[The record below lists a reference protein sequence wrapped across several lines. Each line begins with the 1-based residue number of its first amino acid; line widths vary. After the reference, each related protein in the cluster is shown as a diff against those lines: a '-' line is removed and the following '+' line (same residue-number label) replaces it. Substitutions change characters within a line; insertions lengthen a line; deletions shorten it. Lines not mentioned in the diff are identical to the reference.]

1 MYIYKKDLD
10 TSEHVREQF
19 NQLFKSESLCN
30 QMVGTYIARK
40 IEAGGFVRDDVLD
53 YVVSHDFGNEYADLI
68 YKFFDYLKDLSPD
81 WLEILL
87 DIIKN
92 KDKQDISSFLN
103 EVYGVFISGIPFDK
117 VKLCY
122 ENAEDPHAFA
132 VALENNSSDGAYS
145 KMLESLSA
153 ITNVIEKIEF
163 DRSNQTEEFGYM
175 SDSIA
180 GLKEQLKEK
189 ADIIKNKDEQI
200 EHLNELLNSKADITQ
215 DELNKIKKYRDFYEG
230 KYNAAMDE
238 LDKVKDKNCKNELK
252 ILELEK
258 RIKEIPENTDNMD
271 SKEQPASDND
281 FVKKLNLIT
290 EKVSKLDEIFTV
302 IDSFQDK
309 FDNVHEEIKMLDDSN
324 SSILN
329 TEMTKLTNSFN
340 NIIDDKFNNINSNI
354 DKSFND
360 NKEKLDNISKLIKE
374 STYNPEDEY
383 RYMDNIT
390 PTPSTED
397 SMDSNKEKL
406 SSDSDLDL
414 PFSNDEPESSESET
428 SLNEV
433 DSTGE
438 LNGNADNNS
447 LAEPK
452 NVVVNTDKN
461 SEVDVEV
468 PDIPDMYDS
477 ENLKSDEETMDA
489 TDELQ
494 TGLTESKIVEFNED
508 KKNFFSSFIKERRLR
523 KCEQV
528 FNKMDDNVRKKQMII
543 EYAMDNHIDRSIIKV
558 IKEIFSNN
566 DKGDTSISL
575 NFIYHMLLHKATLS
589 EMEDLRDFGTG
600 NTKVS

>member
-10 TSEHVREQF
+10 TSEHIREQF

-30 QMVGTYIARK
+30 QMIGTYIARK
-40 IEAGGFVRDDVLD
+40 IEAGGFIRDDVLD
-53 YVVSHDFGNEYADLI
+53 YVVSHDFGNDYADLI
-68 YKFFDYLKDLSPD
+68 YKFLDYLKDLSPY

-92 KDKQDISSFLN
+92 KEEQDVSSFLS
-103 EVYGVFISGIPFDK
+103 EVYGAFVSGIPLDK

-189 ADIIKNKDEQI
+189 ADTIKNRDEQI

-215 DELNKIKKYRDFYEG
+215 EELNKIIKYRDFYER

-238 LDKVKDKNCKNELK
+238 LDEVKDKNCKYELK

-271 SKEQPASDND
+271 SKEQPTVNND
-281 FVKKLNLIT
+281 FVEKLNLIT

-302 IDSFQDK
+302 IGSFQSK
-309 FDNVHEEIKMLDDSN
+309 FDNVHKEIKLLDDSN

-329 TEMTKLTNSFN
+329 TEMTKLTNNFN
-340 NIIDDKFNNINSNI
+340 NIIDDKFDNINSNI

-374 STYNPEDEY
+374 SSYNPEDEY
-383 RYMDNIT
+383 RFMDNIT

-397 SMDSNKEKL
+397 NMNSNKEKINFN
-406 SSDSDLDL
+406 SDLDL
-414 PFSNDEPESSESET
+414 PFNNDEVELSET
-428 SLNEV
+428 SLNV
-433 DSTGE
+433 ADSGE
-438 LNGNADNNS
+438 LNGNAD
-447 LAEPK
+447 K
-452 NVVVNTDKN
+452 NL
-461 SEVDVEV
+461 EVDIEM
-468 PDIPDMYDS
+468 PDIPDIYDS
-477 ENLKSDEETMDA
+477 EELKSDGEIMDA

-494 TGLTESKIVEFNED
+494 TGLTEAKVVEFNED
-508 KKNFFSSFIKERRLR
+508 KKNFFSSFIKERHLR
-523 KCEQV
+523 KCEQS
-528 FNKMDDNVRKKQMII
+528 FNKIDDNARKKQIII
-543 EYAMDNHIDRSIIKV
+543 EYSMDNHIDRSIIKV
-558 IKEIFSNN
+558 IKEIFVNN

-589 EMEDLRDFGTG
+589 EMEDLRNFG

>member
-10 TSEHVREQF
+10 TSEHIREQF

-30 QMVGTYIARK
+30 QMIGTYIAHK
-40 IEAGGFVRDDVLD
+40 IEAGGFIRDDVLD
-53 YVVSHDFGNEYADLI
+53 YVVSHDFGNDYADLI
-68 YKFFDYLKDLSPD
+68 YKFFDYLKDLSPY
-81 WLEILL
+81 WLEVLL

-92 KDKQDISSFLN
+92 KDEQDVSSFLS
-103 EVYGVFISGIPFDK
+103 EVYGAFISGIPLDK

-163 DRSNQTEEFGYM
+163 DRSNQTEEFGHM

-189 ADIIKNKDEQI
+189 ADIIKNRDEQI

-215 DELNKIKKYRDFYEG
+215 DELNKIIKYRDFYER

-258 RIKEIPENTDNMD
+258 RIKEIPGNTDSMD
-271 SKEQPASDND
+271 SKEQPAANND
-281 FVKKLNLIT
+281 FVEKLNLIT

-302 IDSFQDK
+302 IDSFQSK
-309 FDNVHEEIKMLDDSN
+309 FDNVHEEIKLLDDSN

-340 NIIDDKFNNINSNI
+340 IIIDDKFNNINSNI

-374 STYNPEDEY
+374 SSYNPEDEY
-383 RYMDNIT
+383 RFMNNIT

-397 SMDSNKEKL
+397 YMDSNKEKL
-406 SSDSDLDL
+406 NPDSDLDL
-414 PFSNDEPESSESET
+414 PFNNDETESSESF
-428 SLNEV
+428 LNSV
-433 DSTGE
+433 DSTDE
-438 LNGNADNNS
+438 LNGNVDNHS
-447 LAEPK
+447 LADSK
-452 NVVVNTDKN
+452 NVVVNADKN

-477 ENLKSDEETMDA
+477 EKLKSDKETMDA

-494 TGLTESKIVEFNED
+494 TGLTESKVVEFNED
-508 KKNFFSSFIKERRLR
+508 KKNFFSSFIKERHLR

-528 FNKMDDNVRKKQMII
+528 FNKIDDNARKKQIII

-558 IKEIFSNN
+558 IKEIFVNN

-600 NTKVS
+600 NIKAS

>member
-10 TSEHVREQF
+10 TSEHIREQF

-30 QMVGTYIARK
+30 QMIGTYIARK
-40 IEAGGFVRDDVLD
+40 IEAGGFIRDDVLD
-53 YVVSHDFGNEYADLI
+53 YVVSHDFGNDYADLI
-68 YKFFDYLKDLSPD
+68 YKFFDNLKDLSPY

-92 KDKQDISSFLN
+92 KEEQDVSSFLS
-103 EVYGVFISGIPFDK
+103 EVYGAFVSGIPLDK

-189 ADIIKNKDEQI
+189 ADTIKNRDEQI

-215 DELNKIKKYRDFYEG
+215 EELNKIIKYRDFYER

-238 LDKVKDKNCKNELK
+238 LDEVKDKNCKYELK

-271 SKEQPASDND
+271 SKEQPTVNND
-281 FVKKLNLIT
+281 FVEKLNLIT

-302 IDSFQDK
+302 IGSFQSK
-309 FDNVHEEIKMLDDSN
+309 FDNVHKEIKLLDDSN

-329 TEMTKLTNSFN
+329 TEMTKLTNNFN
-340 NIIDDKFNNINSNI
+340 NIIDDKFDNINSNI

-374 STYNPEDEY
+374 SSYNPEDEY
-383 RYMDNIT
+383 RFMDNIT

-397 SMDSNKEKL
+397 NMNSNKEKINFN
-406 SSDSDLDL
+406 SDLDL
-414 PFSNDEPESSESET
+414 PFNNDEVELSET
-428 SLNEV
+428 SLNV
-433 DSTGE
+433 ADSGE
-438 LNGNADNNS
+438 LNGNAD
-447 LAEPK
+447 K
-452 NVVVNTDKN
+452 NL
-461 SEVDVEV
+461 EVDIEM
-468 PDIPDMYDS
+468 PDIPDIYDS
-477 ENLKSDEETMDA
+477 EELKSDGEIMDA

-494 TGLTESKIVEFNED
+494 TGLTEAKVVEFNED
-508 KKNFFSSFIKERRLR
+508 KKNFFSSFIKERHLR
-523 KCEQV
+523 KCEQS
-528 FNKMDDNVRKKQMII
+528 FNKIDDNARKKQIII
-543 EYAMDNHIDRSIIKV
+543 EYSMDNHIDRSIIKV
-558 IKEIFSNN
+558 IKEIFVNN

-589 EMEDLRDFGTG
+589 EMEDLRNFG

>member
-10 TSEHVREQF
+10 TSEHIREQF

-30 QMVGTYIARK
+30 QMIGTYIARK
-40 IEAGGFVRDDVLD
+40 IEAGGFIRDDVLD
-53 YVVSHDFGNEYADLI
+53 YVVSHDFGNDYADLI
-68 YKFFDYLKDLSPD
+68 YKFFDYLKDLSPY

-92 KDKQDISSFLN
+92 KEEQDVSSFLS
-103 EVYGVFISGIPFDK
+103 EVYGAFVSGIPLDK

-189 ADIIKNKDEQI
+189 ADTIKNRDEQI

-215 DELNKIKKYRDFYEG
+215 EELNKIIKYRDFYER

-238 LDKVKDKNCKNELK
+238 LDEVKDKNCKYELK

-271 SKEQPASDND
+271 SKEQPTVNND
-281 FVKKLNLIT
+281 FVEKLDLIT

-302 IDSFQDK
+302 IGSFQSK
-309 FDNVHEEIKMLDDSN
+309 FDNVHKEIKLLDDSN

-329 TEMTKLTNSFN
+329 TEMTKLTNNFN
-340 NIIDDKFNNINSNI
+340 NIIDDKFDNINSNI

-374 STYNPEDEY
+374 SSYNPEDEY
-383 RYMDNIT
+383 RFMDNIT

-397 SMDSNKEKL
+397 NMNSNKEKINFN
-406 SSDSDLDL
+406 SDLDL
-414 PFSNDEPESSESET
+414 PFNNDEVELSET
-428 SLNEV
+428 SLNV
-433 DSTGE
+433 ADSGE
-438 LNGNADNNS
+438 LNGNAD
-447 LAEPK
+447 K
-452 NVVVNTDKN
+452 NL
-461 SEVDVEV
+461 EVDIEM
-468 PDIPDMYDS
+468 PDIPDIYDS
-477 ENLKSDEETMDA
+477 EELKSDGEIMDA

-494 TGLTESKIVEFNED
+494 TGLTEAKVVEFNED
-508 KKNFFSSFIKERRLR
+508 KKNFFSSFIKERHLR
-523 KCEQV
+523 KCEQS
-528 FNKMDDNVRKKQMII
+528 FNKIDDNARKKQIII
-543 EYAMDNHIDRSIIKV
+543 EYSMDNHIDRSIIKV
-558 IKEIFSNN
+558 IKEIFVNN

-589 EMEDLRDFGTG
+589 EMEDLRNFG

>member
-1 MYIYKKDLD
+1 MFIYKKDLD
-10 TSEHVREQF
+10 TSKHIQEQF
-19 NQLFKSESLCN
+19 NQLFQSESFCN
-30 QMVGTYIARK
+30 KMIGAYITRK
-40 IEAGGFVRDDVLD
+40 IEAGGFIRDDVLD
-53 YVVSHDFGNEYADLI
+53 YVVSHDFGNDYVDLI

-81 WLEILL
+81 WLEVLL

-92 KDKQDISSFLN
+92 KDEQDVSSFLN
-103 EVYGVFISGIPFDK
+103 EVYGAFISGIPLDK

-132 VALENNSSDGAYS
+132 VVLENNSSDGAYS

-163 DRSNQTEEFGYM
+163 DRSNQTEEFGHM
-175 SDSIA
+175 SDSIV

-189 ADIIKNKDEQI
+189 ADIIKNRDEQI

-215 DELNKIKKYRDFYEG
+215 DELNKIIKYRDFYER

-238 LDKVKDKNCKNELK
+238 LDKVRDKNCKNELK

-258 RIKEIPENTDNMD
+258 RIKEITENTDNMD
-271 SKEQPASDND
+271 SKEQSAVNND
-281 FVKKLNLIT
+281 FAEKLNLIS

-302 IDSFQDK
+302 INSFQSK
-309 FDNVHEEIKMLDDSN
+309 FDDVHEEIKLLDDSN

-329 TEMTKLTNSFN
+329 TEMTKLTNNFN
-340 NIIDDKFNNINSNI
+340 NIIDDKFDNINSNI

-374 STYNPEDEY
+374 RSYNPEDEY
-383 RYMDNIT
+383 RFMDNIT

-397 SMDSNKEKL
+397 NEDSNNET
-406 SSDSDLDL
+406 SGLDL
-414 PFSNDEPESSESET
+414 PFGNDETESSA
-428 SLNEV
+428 NNGDAG
-433 DSTGE
+433 DSIDKLTD
-438 LNGNADNNS
+438 NADKHLS
-447 LAEPK
+447 DDSI
-452 NVVVNTDKN
+452 NTDKN
-461 SEVDVEV
+461 FDVDVEV

-477 ENLKSDEETMDA
+477 EKLKSDKETMDA

-494 TGLTESKIVEFNED
+494 TGLTESKVVEFNED
-508 KKNFFSSFIKERRLR
+508 KKNFFSSFIKERHLR

-528 FNKMDDNVRKKQMII
+528 FNKIDDNARKKQMII
-543 EYAMDNHIDRSIIKV
+543 EYSMDNHIDRSIIKV
-558 IKEIFSNN
+558 IKEIFANN

-600 NTKVS
+600 NIKAS

>member
-10 TSEHVREQF
+10 TSEHIREQF

-30 QMVGTYIARK
+30 QMIGTYIARK
-40 IEAGGFVRDDVLD
+40 IEAGGFIRDDVLD
-53 YVVSHDFGNEYADLI
+53 YVVSHDFGNDYADLI
-68 YKFFDYLKDLSPD
+68 YKFFDYLKDLSPY

-92 KDKQDISSFLN
+92 KEEQDVSSFLS
-103 EVYGVFISGIPFDK
+103 EVYGAFVSGIPLDK

-189 ADIIKNKDEQI
+189 ADTIKNRDEQI

-215 DELNKIKKYRDFYEG
+215 EELNKIIKYRDFYER

-238 LDKVKDKNCKNELK
+238 LDEVKDKNCKYELK

-271 SKEQPASDND
+271 SKEQPTVNND
-281 FVKKLNLIT
+281 FVEKLNLIT

-302 IDSFQDK
+302 IGSFQSK
-309 FDNVHEEIKMLDDSN
+309 FDNVHKEIKLLDDSN

-329 TEMTKLTNSFN
+329 TEMTKLTNNFN
-340 NIIDDKFNNINSNI
+340 NIIDDKFDNINSNI

-374 STYNPEDEY
+374 SSYNPEDEY
-383 RYMDNIT
+383 RFMDNIT

-397 SMDSNKEKL
+397 NMNSNKEKINFN
-406 SSDSDLDL
+406 SDLDL
-414 PFSNDEPESSESET
+414 PFNNDEVELSET
-428 SLNEV
+428 SLNV
-433 DSTGE
+433 ADSGE
-438 LNGNADNNS
+438 LNGNAD
-447 LAEPK
+447 K
-452 NVVVNTDKN
+452 NL
-461 SEVDVEV
+461 EVDIEM
-468 PDIPDMYDS
+468 PDIPDIYDS
-477 ENLKSDEETMDA
+477 EELKSDGEIMDA

-494 TGLTESKIVEFNED
+494 TGLTEAKVVEFNED
-508 KKNFFSSFIKERRLR
+508 KKNFFSSFIKERHLR
-523 KCEQV
+523 KCEQS
-528 FNKMDDNVRKKQMII
+528 FNKIDDNARKKQIII
-543 EYAMDNHIDRSIIKV
+543 EYSMDNHIDRSIIKV
-558 IKEIFSNN
+558 IKEIFVNN

-589 EMEDLRDFGTG
+589 EMEDLRNFG

>member
-10 TSEHVREQF
+10 TSEHIREQF

-30 QMVGTYIARK
+30 QMIGTYIARK
-40 IEAGGFVRDDVLD
+40 IEAGGFIRDDVLD
-53 YVVSHDFGNEYADLI
+53 YVVSHDFGNDYADLI
-68 YKFFDYLKDLSPD
+68 YKFFDYLKDLSPY

-92 KDKQDISSFLN
+92 KEEQDVSSFLS
-103 EVYGVFISGIPFDK
+103 EVYGAFVSGIPLDK

-189 ADIIKNKDEQI
+189 ADTIKNRDEQI

-215 DELNKIKKYRDFYEG
+215 EELNKIIKYRDFYER

-238 LDKVKDKNCKNELK
+238 LDEVKDKNCKYELK

-271 SKEQPASDND
+271 SKEQPTVNND
-281 FVKKLNLIT
+281 FVEKLNLIT

-302 IDSFQDK
+302 IGSFQSK
-309 FDNVHEEIKMLDDSN
+309 FDNVHKEIKLLDDSN

-329 TEMTKLTNSFN
+329 TEMTKLTNNFN
-340 NIIDDKFNNINSNI
+340 NIIDDKFDNINSNI

-374 STYNPEDEY
+374 SSYNPEDEY
-383 RYMDNIT
+383 RFMDNIT

-397 SMDSNKEKL
+397 NMNSNKEKINFN
-406 SSDSDLDL
+406 SDLDL
-414 PFSNDEPESSESET
+414 PFNNDEVELSET
-428 SLNEV
+428 SLNV
-433 DSTGE
+433 ADSGE
-438 LNGNADNNS
+438 LNGNAD
-447 LAEPK
+447 K
-452 NVVVNTDKN
+452 NL
-461 SEVDVEV
+461 EVDIEM
-468 PDIPDMYDS
+468 PDIYDS
-477 ENLKSDEETMDA
+477 EELKSDGEIMDA

-494 TGLTESKIVEFNED
+494 TGLTEAKVVEFNED
-508 KKNFFSSFIKERRLR
+508 KKNFFSSFIKERHLR
-523 KCEQV
+523 KCEQS
-528 FNKMDDNVRKKQMII
+528 FNKIDDNARKKQIII
-543 EYAMDNHIDRSIIKV
+543 EYSMDNHIDRSIIKV
-558 IKEIFSNN
+558 IKEIFVNN

-589 EMEDLRDFGTG
+589 EMEDLRNFG

>member
-10 TSEHVREQF
+10 TSEHIREQF

-30 QMVGTYIARK
+30 QMIGTYIARK
-40 IEAGGFVRDDVLD
+40 IEAGGFIRDDVLD
-53 YVVSHDFGNEYADLI
+53 YVVSHDFGNDYADLI
-68 YKFFDYLKDLSPD
+68 YKFFDYLTDLSPY

-92 KDKQDISSFLN
+92 KEEQDVSSFLS
-103 EVYGVFISGIPFDK
+103 EVYGAFVSGIPLDK

-189 ADIIKNKDEQI
+189 ADTIKNRDEQI

-215 DELNKIKKYRDFYEG
+215 EELNKIIKYRDFYER

-238 LDKVKDKNCKNELK
+238 LDKVKDKNCKYELK

-271 SKEQPASDND
+271 SKEQPTVNND
-281 FVKKLNLIT
+281 FVEKLNLIT

-302 IDSFQDK
+302 IGSFQSK
-309 FDNVHEEIKMLDDSN
+309 FDNVHKEIKLLDDSN

-329 TEMTKLTNSFN
+329 TEMTKLTNNFN
-340 NIIDDKFNNINSNI
+340 NIIDDKFDNINSNI

-374 STYNPEDEY
+374 RSYNPEDEY
-383 RYMDNIT
+383 RFMDNIT

-397 SMDSNKEKL
+397 NEDSNNET
-406 SSDSDLDL
+406 SGLDL
-414 PFSNDEPESSESET
+414 PFGNDETESSA
-428 SLNEV
+428 NNGDAG
-433 DSTGE
+433 DSIDKLT
-438 LNGNADNNS
+438 DNS
-447 LAEPK
+447 DKHLSDDSI
-452 NVVVNTDKN
+452 NTDKN
-461 SEVDVEV
+461 FDVDVEV

-477 ENLKSDEETMDA
+477 EKLKSDKETMDA

-494 TGLTESKIVEFNED
+494 TGLTESKVVEFNED
-508 KKNFFSSFIKERRLR
+508 KKNFFSSFIKERHLR

-528 FNKMDDNVRKKQMII
+528 FNKIDDNARKKQMII
-543 EYAMDNHIDRSIIKV
+543 EYSMDNHIDRSIIKV
-558 IKEIFSNN
+558 IKEIFANN

-600 NTKVS
+600 NTKAS

>member
-10 TSEHVREQF
+10 TSEHIREQF

-30 QMVGTYIARK
+30 QMIGTYIARK
-40 IEAGGFVRDDVLD
+40 IEAGGFIRDDVLD
-53 YVVSHDFGNEYADLI
+53 YVVSHDFGNDYADLI
-68 YKFFDYLKDLSPD
+68 YKFFDYLKDLSPY

-92 KDKQDISSFLN
+92 KEEQDVSSFLS
-103 EVYGVFISGIPFDK
+103 EVYGAFVSGIPLDK

-189 ADIIKNKDEQI
+189 ADTIKNRDEQI

-215 DELNKIKKYRDFYEG
+215 EELNKIIKYRDFYER

-238 LDKVKDKNCKNELK
+238 LDEVKDKNCKYELK

-271 SKEQPASDND
+271 SKEQPTVNND
-281 FVKKLNLIT
+281 FVEKLNLIT

-302 IDSFQDK
+302 IGSFQSK
-309 FDNVHEEIKMLDDSN
+309 FDNVHKEIKLLDDSN

-329 TEMTKLTNSFN
+329 TEMTKLTNNFN
-340 NIIDDKFNNINSNI
+340 NIIDDKFDNINSNI

-374 STYNPEDEY
+374 SSYNPEDEY
-383 RYMDNIT
+383 RFMDNIT

-397 SMDSNKEKL
+397 NMNSNKEKINFN
-406 SSDSDLDL
+406 SDLDL
-414 PFSNDEPESSESET
+414 PFNNDEVELSET
-428 SLNEV
+428 SLNV
-433 DSTGE
+433 ADSGE
-438 LNGNADNNS
+438 LNGNAD
-447 LAEPK
+447 K
-452 NVVVNTDKN
+452 NL
-461 SEVDVEV
+461 EVDIEM
-468 PDIPDMYDS
+468 PDIPDVYDS
-477 ENLKSDEETMDA
+477 EELKSDGEIMDA

-494 TGLTESKIVEFNED
+494 TGLTEAKVVEFNED
-508 KKNFFSSFIKERRLR
+508 KKNFFSSFIKERHLR
-523 KCEQV
+523 KCEQS
-528 FNKMDDNVRKKQMII
+528 FNKIDDNARKKQIII
-543 EYAMDNHIDRSIIKV
+543 EYSMDNHIDRSIIKV
-558 IKEIFSNN
+558 IKEIFVNN

-589 EMEDLRDFGTG
+589 EMEDLRNFG

>member
-1 MYIYKKDLD
+1 MFIYKKDLD
-10 TSEHVREQF
+10 TSEHIREQF

-30 QMVGTYIARK
+30 QMIGTYIARK
-40 IEAGGFVRDDVLD
+40 IEAGGFIRDDVLD
-53 YVVSHDFGNEYADLI
+53 YVVSHDFGNDYADLI
-68 YKFFDYLKDLSPD
+68 YKFFDYLKDLSPY

-92 KDKQDISSFLN
+92 KEEQDVSSFLS
-103 EVYGVFISGIPFDK
+103 EVYGAFVSGIPLDK

-189 ADIIKNKDEQI
+189 ADTIKNRDEQI

-215 DELNKIKKYRDFYEG
+215 EELNKIIKYRDFYER

-238 LDKVKDKNCKNELK
+238 LDEVKDKNCKYELK

-271 SKEQPASDND
+271 SKEQPTVNND
-281 FVKKLNLIT
+281 FVEKLNLIT

-302 IDSFQDK
+302 IGSFQSK
-309 FDNVHEEIKMLDDSN
+309 FDNVHKEIKLLDDSN

-329 TEMTKLTNSFN
+329 TEMTKLTNNFN
-340 NIIDDKFNNINSNI
+340 NIIDDKFDNINSNI

-374 STYNPEDEY
+374 SSYNPEDEY
-383 RYMDNIT
+383 RFMDNIT

-397 SMDSNKEKL
+397 NMNSNKEKINFN
-406 SSDSDLDL
+406 SDLDL
-414 PFSNDEPESSESET
+414 PFNNDEVELSET
-428 SLNEV
+428 SLNV
-433 DSTGE
+433 ADSGE
-438 LNGNADNNS
+438 LNGNAD
-447 LAEPK
+447 K
-452 NVVVNTDKN
+452 NL
-461 SEVDVEV
+461 EVDIEM
-468 PDIPDMYDS
+468 PDIPDIYDS
-477 ENLKSDEETMDA
+477 EELKSDGEIMDA

-494 TGLTESKIVEFNED
+494 TGLTEAKVVEFNED
-508 KKNFFSSFIKERRLR
+508 KKNFFSSFIKERHLR
-523 KCEQV
+523 KCEQS
-528 FNKMDDNVRKKQMII
+528 FNKIDDNARKKQIII
-543 EYAMDNHIDRSIIKV
+543 EYSMDNHIDRSIIKV
-558 IKEIFSNN
+558 IKEIFVNN

-589 EMEDLRDFGTG
+589 EMEDLRNFG

>member
-10 TSEHVREQF
+10 TSEHIREQF

-30 QMVGTYIARK
+30 QMIGTYIARK
-40 IEAGGFVRDDVLD
+40 IEAGGFIRDDVLD
-53 YVVSHDFGNEYADLI
+53 YVVSHDFGNDYADLI
-68 YKFFDYLKDLSPD
+68 YKFFDYLKDLSPY

-92 KDKQDISSFLN
+92 KEEQDVSSFLS
-103 EVYGVFISGIPFDK
+103 EVYGAFVSEIPLDK

-189 ADIIKNKDEQI
+189 ADTIKNRDEQI

-215 DELNKIKKYRDFYEG
+215 EELNKIIKYRDFYER

-238 LDKVKDKNCKNELK
+238 LDKVKDKNCKYELK

-258 RIKEIPENTDNMD
+258 RIKEIPENTDNMN
-271 SKEQPASDND
+271 SKVQPAANND
-281 FVKKLNLIT
+281 FVEKLNLIT

-302 IDSFQDK
+302 IDSFQNK
-309 FDNVHEEIKMLDDSN
+309 FDNVHEEIKLLDDSN

-329 TEMTKLTNSFN
+329 TEMTKLTNNFN
-340 NIIDDKFNNINSNI
+340 NIIDDKFDNINSNI

-374 STYNPEDEY
+374 RSYNPEDEY
-383 RYMDNIT
+383 RFMDNIT

-397 SMDSNKEKL
+397 NEDSNNET
-406 SSDSDLDL
+406 SGLDL
-414 PFSNDEPESSESET
+414 PFGNDETESSA
-428 SLNEV
+428 NNGDAG
-433 DSTGE
+433 DSIDKLT
-438 LNGNADNNS
+438 DNS
-447 LAEPK
+447 DKHLSDDSI
-452 NVVVNTDKN
+452 NTDKN
-461 SEVDVEV
+461 FDVDVEV

-477 ENLKSDEETMDA
+477 EKLKSDKETMDA

-494 TGLTESKIVEFNED
+494 TGLTESKVVEFNED
-508 KKNFFSSFIKERRLR
+508 KKNFFSSFIKERHLR

-528 FNKMDDNVRKKQMII
+528 FNKIDDNARKKQMII
-543 EYAMDNHIDRSIIKV
+543 EYSMDNHIDRSIIKV
-558 IKEIFSNN
+558 IKEIFANN

-600 NTKVS
+600 NTKAS